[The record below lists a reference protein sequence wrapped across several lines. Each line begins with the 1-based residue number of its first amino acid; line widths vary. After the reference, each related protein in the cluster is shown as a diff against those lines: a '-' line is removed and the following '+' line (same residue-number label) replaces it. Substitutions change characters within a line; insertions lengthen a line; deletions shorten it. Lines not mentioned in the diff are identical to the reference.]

1 MRILTGG
8 LSSARACR
16 IVVAGRPY
24 LLRVMTSTEAAP
36 GPGQGDP
43 TRQFAGMRKAAEAG
57 LAPRVW
63 YTSIEDRISITGFVQ
78 ARPLPRTEALAR
90 LPKTLQ
96 AVHALPA
103 FPRRVNFLDSLE
115 GFIRRFRAANI
126 LPESATADGGTVPRV
141 RSSGEGLSAKRSGV
155 VSSHNDLKPENVLFD
170 GERVWLVDWEA
181 SFLNDR
187 YADLSVVAN
196 FIVTTEAEEEAYL
209 RSYFGKAAGDY
220 RLARFYLMRQ
230 VLHMFYAM
238 VFVLIGWSGKPI

>member
-8 LSSARACR
+8 LSSARVCR

-24 LLRVMTSTEAAP
+24 LLRVMTSTWKPPPAL
-36 GPGQGDP
+36 GQGDP
-43 TRQFAGMRKAAEAG
+43 TRQFARMRKAAEAG

-63 YTSIEDRISITGFVQ
+63 YTSIEDRISITDFVQ
-78 ARPLPRTEALAR
+78 ARPLPRTDALAR
-90 LPKTLQ
+90 LPKTFQ

-115 GFIRRFRAANI
+115 GFIRRFRAA
-126 LPESATADGGTVPRV
+126 EHSAPRARRRTAELFRGYAQVAKVYPRN
-141 RSSGEGLSAKRSGV
+141 EAEL

-170 GERVWLVDWEA
+170 GERGWLVDWEA

-196 FIVTTEAEEEAYL
+196 FMVTREAEEEAYL
-209 RSYFGKAAGDY
+209 QS
-220 RLARFYLMRQ
+220 
-230 VLHMFYAM
+230 
-238 VFVLIGWSGKPI
+238 VFRKSRRGLQAEPGFT

>member
-1 MRILTGG
+1 M
-8 LSSARACR
+8 
-16 IVVAGRPY
+16 VAGRPY

-57 LAPRVW
+57 LAPRIW
-63 YTSIEDRISITGFVQ
+63 YTSIEDRISITDFVQ

-141 RSSGEGLSAKRSGV
+141 RSSGESLSAKRSGV
-155 VSSHNDLKPENVLFD
+155 GVESQRPEAGKRALRWRARVAGGLGSILPERPVCRSVGGGEFHGHEGSVRRGLFAVVFRKSRRGLQAGPVLPDASGASHVLRNGFRAD
-170 GERVWLVDWEA
+170 RVV
-181 SFLNDR
+181 R
-187 YADLSVVAN
+187 QAD
-196 FIVTTEAEEEAYL
+196 
-209 RSYFGKAAGDY
+209 
-220 RLARFYLMRQ
+220 
-230 VLHMFYAM
+230 
-238 VFVLIGWSGKPI
+238 